1 MSIND
6 IVFYIHQFFFEY
18 YVSTEFL
25 GFYRI
30 ITCGTILSYLI
41 YIYKDV
47 WQFTKPDGIFS
58 YNFFHTHAFHAF
70 KINKILYLFK
80 YKYCSIILYI
90 SLYTF
95 GAFALIG
102 FLTNL
107 SLLCFFILLISFQHR
122 IRPILQSGG
131 DVIASF
137 LLFNLILMP
146 TGLSISVDKYL
157 FNYDIDYTY
166 GWPLRLIQ
174 LTLTF
179 GYLSA
184 AMHKMKS
191 WDWGCGH
198 ALKNALLFTMWSKH
212 RFKKLFANEFVFKS
226 ANYIT
231 VWFQILAPLFL
242 WIQEFRLVTI
252 ILGIIIHIVMI
263 LTLKIGY
270 FGPIMI
276 VAILSF
282 AANYF
287 Q

>member
-6 IVFYIHQFFFEY
+6 ILLYIHKFFFEY
-18 YVSTEFL
+18 NISTQFL

-30 ITCGTILSYLI
+30 IACSTILSYLL
-41 YIYKDV
+41 YIHKDIWLFV
-47 WQFTKPDGIFS
+47 NPNGIFS
-58 YNFFHTHAFHAF
+58 YDFFYKHALHAF
-70 KINKILYLFK
+70 KINKLLYLFK
-80 YKYCSIILYI
+80 FQFSSTILYI
-90 SLYTF
+90 SLYIF
-95 GAFALIG
+95 GFFALIG
-102 FLTNL
+102 FITNF
-107 SLLCFFILLISFQHR
+107 SLLCFLILLMSFQHR

-131 DVIASF
+131 DVIANF
-137 LLFNLILMP
+137 ILFNLVLMP
-146 TGLSISVDKYL
+146 SGLSVSVDKYL
-157 FNYDIDYTY
+157 FNYDINYTY

-174 LTLTF
+174 VTLTI

-184 AMHKMKS
+184 AFHKMKS

-198 ALKNALLFTMWSKH
+198 ALKNALLYTMWSKN
-212 RFKKLFANEFVFKS
+212 RLKKLFIHEFVFKS

-231 VWFQILAPLFL
+231 VWFQICAPVFL
-242 WIQEFRLVTI
+242 WIKEFRLATI
-252 ILGIIIHIVMI
+252 IVGVLLHFIMI